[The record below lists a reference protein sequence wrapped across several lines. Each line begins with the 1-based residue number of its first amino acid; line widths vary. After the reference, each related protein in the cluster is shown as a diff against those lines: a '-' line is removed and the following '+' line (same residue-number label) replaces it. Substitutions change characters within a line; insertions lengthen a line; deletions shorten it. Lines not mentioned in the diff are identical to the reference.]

1 MSLYEDRP
9 HPHRRRNRI
18 VSGIVA
24 AGSVLAVTAAVLVW
38 TRGVRA
44 ADEKPAE
51 TITVTSVAIVRTDLS
66 TSRALDGTLGYGTP
80 RVVKSA
86 REGVVTGLPDGGKT
100 VDRGQ
105 TLYQVNDEPVPLF
118 IGAPPLYR
126 TISGGNLTGRDVAM
140 IAKNLKALG
149 YAIGDQPRAGRQVQ
163 QTVQADP
170 GTGTDGE
177 PNPSPSAPPPAAR
190 TEWVTVREGEGVLTA
205 PLTAA
210 IKKWQRDLGVEDDGV
225 IEVGDLA
232 VLPGAV
238 RVDSVA
244 VQVGDPATGDLMSV
258 TQTTKAVTASTS
270 VAEADGLKP
279 GDKVTLRM
287 PDGKE
292 TPGEIGEISS
302 VAQTPDGSSTGAPQ
316 QLTVTVTM
324 TDPNA
329 AGRLDGGGVEVKVA
343 GETHAGVLA
352 VPVTALLA
360 LREGGYA
367 IQLEDG
373 RRIAVTIGMFSG
385 GLVEV
390 SGDGVTEGLMV
401 VTTS

>member
-1 MSLYEDRP
+1 MSLDEDRP
-9 HPHRRRNRI
+9 HSHRRRNRI

-51 TITVTSVAIVRTDLS
+51 TITVSSVAIVRTDLS
-66 TSRALDGTLGYGTP
+66 TSRSLDGTLGYGTP
-80 RVVKSA
+80 RVVKSG

-126 TISGGNLTGRDVAM
+126 TISGANLTGRDVAM
-140 IAKNLKALG
+140 VAKNLKALG

-163 QTVQADP
+163 QTVQADA
-170 GTGTDGE
+170 E
-177 PNPSPSAPPPAAR
+177 PNPSPSAAPPAPS
-190 TEWVTVREGEGVLTA
+190 TEWVTVREGEGVLTSA
-205 PLTAA
+205 LTAA
-210 IKKWQRDLGVEDDGV
+210 IKKWQRDLGVDDDGV
-225 IEVGDLA
+225 IQVGDLA

-238 RVDSVA
+238 RVDSIA

-258 TQTTKAVTASTS
+258 TQTTKAITASAS
-270 VAEADGLKP
+270 VAETDGLKP

-302 VAQTPDGSSTGAPQ
+302 VAQTPDGSTAGAPQ
-316 QLTVTVTM
+316 QVTVTVTM

-343 GETHAGVLA
+343 GETRAGVLA